1 MKLGIL
7 GAGFIG
13 RALATRAVKAGLDVM
28 ISNSRGPRTLG
39 STTVAIGC
47 RAGTAEEAA
56 LFGEVVAIAVPFHA
70 VDMLAPVPLAG
81 KVVLDAANY
90 YPDRDGPV
98 PILDREEAT
107 TSGLVAAR
115 LPGAVVV
122 KAFNA
127 ILQKDLLAGG
137 DPPGTPGRR
146 ALPIAGDDA
155 KAKALV
161 ADLHDRFGFDVVDAG
176 LLEEGWRFQRAMPA
190 YCRPF
195 DRAGLVAA
203 LAAARRGVE
212 LPHGSWRD

>member
-7 GAGFIG
+7 GAGFVG
-13 RALATRAVKAGLDVM
+13 RALATRAVDAGFDVM

-39 STTVAIGC
+39 STIVAIGC

-56 LFGEVVAIAVPFHA
+56 SFGEVVAIAIPFRA
-70 VDMLAPVPLAG
+70 IETLSPALLAN

-98 PILDREEAT
+98 PILDREAAT

-115 LPGAVVV
+115 LPGAAVV

-127 ILQKDLLAGG
+127 ILQGDLLAGG
-137 DPPGTPGRR
+137 GPPGMPGRR

-155 KAKALV
+155 AAKAV
-161 ADLHDRFGFDVVDAG
+161 VVDLHDRCGFDVVDAG
-176 LLEEGWRFQRAMPA
+176 PLEEGWRVQRAMPA
-190 YCRPF
+190 YCRRF
-195 DRAGLVAA
+195 DRAGLVVA
-203 LAAARRGVE
+203 LASARRGVE